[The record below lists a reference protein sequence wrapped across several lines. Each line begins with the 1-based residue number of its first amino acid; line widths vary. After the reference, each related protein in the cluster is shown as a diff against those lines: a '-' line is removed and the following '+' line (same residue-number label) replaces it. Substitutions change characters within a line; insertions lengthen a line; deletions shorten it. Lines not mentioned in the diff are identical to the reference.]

1 MACGKVG
8 KGKWK
13 GLIYTSSEV
22 PVFENRAL
30 RAVVKFVALLCCLMS
45 QLGVDWA
52 NTTSKHSQDSIKPQK
67 EILIC
72 NSLEEREL
80 DGIAVPRQ

>member
-1 MACGKVG
+1 MAKWARGNG
-8 KGKWK
+8 KGFW
-13 GLIYTSSEV
+13 YSSSEV

-30 RAVVKFVALLCCLMS
+30 RAVAKFVALLCCLMS

-52 NTTSKHSQDSIKPQK
+52 NTTSKLSQDSIKPQK

-72 NSLEEREL
+72 NSLEEQEL